1 MKIKGNRFV
10 TSILAASML
19 SGTFFVPAS
28 AGELEGESAIAG
40 MAVTLNNYYAGEETP
55 DEAIL
60 DYLVPKA
67 QATSEAESET
77 ETEEPKTEE
86 PKTVMAATV
95 AVTSDASNVGLVS
108 AAGYLNVREQPS
120 TGSVTVGRLF
130 SNCQVNIKSSVNNSE
145 GSWYR
150 ITCGDVE
157 GYVSAA
163 YVLVGTAA
171 KTAED
176 NIQNR
181 YAVVTADQLNVRDSA
196 SDSANVVGT
205 VYKDE
210 EYAIIEDQGDF
221 VKIHIANDEVG
232 YVSKS
237 GITIKTQFAQAQKV
251 DNEFVSQEL
260 ENFMIDINYSR
271 NVYEQAMAEGTG
283 EGYYR
288 AYAAIVYAAE
298 LLGYYSEF
306 AADSGLED
314 LAATSKQ
321 EQESALALADAAYKL
336 ASDSGYFTQV
346 AESVAS
352 SEAAAESSAAA
363 ESVQETQTQP
373 STDASSEGNTTSNTA
388 ETTAPSSSA
397 SDETISVEVPTA
409 ASVTGIEACYQGGT
423 KYVGDVVYTA
433 ELFVRVSYSDGTVK
447 DIYDG
452 WYSPQVGMTLK
463 QEGYNVVTMY
473 YGDFS
478 SNLEVYANPAPE
490 TQPAA
495 PETQPAAP
503 ETQPAAPAPAPETQ
517 PAAPET
523 QPAAPETQPA
533 APAPAPETQPA
544 APETQPA
551 APAPAPSGNG
561 QSIVDY
567 AMQWV
572 GQCNYVWGGTNL
584 TPGGGVD
591 CSGFTMNVYAAF
603 GISLPHYSGEQINYG
618 QAVSYEQLQPGD
630 LICFSGHVGI
640 YIGGGMMVHAAS
652 AERGIVVDNVFY
664 NKQPIGYR
672 RLVQIIKIQGR
683 LSELTGGLIFV
694 YYNRKK
700 RIH

>member
-503 ETQPAAPAPAPETQ
+503 ETQPVAPAPAPETQ

-544 APETQPA
+544 AP

-630 LICFSGHVGI
+630 LICFSGHVAI

-672 RLVQIIKIQGR
+672 RLV
-683 LSELTGGLIFV
+683 
-694 YYNRKK
+694 
-700 RIH
+700 

>member
-28 AGELEGESAIAG
+28 AGELEGES
-40 MAVTLNNYYAGEETP
+40 
-55 DEAIL
+55 AIL

-478 SNLEVYANPAPE
+478 SNLEVYANPAPTQA

-603 GISLPHYSGEQINYG
+603 GISLPHYSGAQINYG

-630 LICFSGHVGI
+630 LICFSGHVAI

-672 RLVQIIKIQGR
+672 RLV
-683 LSELTGGLIFV
+683 
-694 YYNRKK
+694 
-700 RIH
+700 

>member
-77 ETEEPKTEE
+77 ETEE

-352 SEAAAESSAAA
+352 SEAAAES
-363 ESVQETQTQP
+363 VQETQTQP
-373 STDASSEGNTTSNTA
+373 STDASSEGNVTNGTGETA
-388 ETTAPSSSA
+388 APSSSA
-397 SDETISVEVPTA
+397 SDETISVEVPTV

-478 SNLEVYANPAPE
+478 SNLEVYANPAPTQA

-533 APAPAPETQPA
+533 APETQPAAPAPAPETQPA
-544 APETQPA
+544 AP

-630 LICFSGHVGI
+630 LICFSGHVAI

-672 RLVQIIKIQGR
+672 RLV
-683 LSELTGGLIFV
+683 
-694 YYNRKK
+694 
-700 RIH
+700 

>member
-388 ETTAPSSSA
+388 ETTAPSSSE

-551 APAPAPSGNG
+551 APAPAPAPSGNG

-630 LICFSGHVGI
+630 LICFSGHVAI

-672 RLVQIIKIQGR
+672 RLV
-683 LSELTGGLIFV
+683 
-694 YYNRKK
+694 
-700 RIH
+700 

>member
-478 SNLEVYANPAPE
+478 SNLEVYANPAPTQA

-523 QPAAPETQPA
+523 QPAAPAPETQPA

-630 LICFSGHVGI
+630 LICFSGHVAI

-672 RLVQIIKIQGR
+672 RLV
-683 LSELTGGLIFV
+683 
-694 YYNRKK
+694 
-700 RIH
+700 

>member
-77 ETEEPKTEE
+77 ETEE

-397 SDETISVEVPTA
+397 SDETISVEVPTV

-523 QPAAPETQPA
+523 QPAAP
-533 APAPAPETQPA
+533 
-544 APETQPA
+544 

-630 LICFSGHVGI
+630 LICFSGHVAI

-672 RLVQIIKIQGR
+672 RLV
-683 LSELTGGLIFV
+683 
-694 YYNRKK
+694 
-700 RIH
+700 

>member
-77 ETEEPKTEE
+77 ETEE

-373 STDASSEGNTTSNTA
+373 STDASSEENTTSNTA

-544 APETQPA
+544 AP

-630 LICFSGHVGI
+630 LICFSGHVAI

-672 RLVQIIKIQGR
+672 RLV
-683 LSELTGGLIFV
+683 
-694 YYNRKK
+694 
-700 RIH
+700 

>member
-1 MKIKGNRFV
+1 MKIKENRFV

-478 SNLEVYANPAPE
+478 SNLEVYANPAPTQATQPAAPE

-495 PETQPAAP
+495 PETQPAAPETQPAAPETQPAAPAP

-523 QPAAPETQPA
+523 QPAAP
-533 APAPAPETQPA
+533 
-544 APETQPA
+544 

-672 RLVQIIKIQGR
+672 RLV
-683 LSELTGGLIFV
+683 
-694 YYNRKK
+694 
-700 RIH
+700 

>member
-551 APAPAPSGNG
+551 APAPAPAPSGNG

-603 GISLPHYSGEQINYG
+603 GISLPHHSGAQINYG

-630 LICFSGHVGI
+630 LICFSGHVAI

-672 RLVQIIKIQGR
+672 RLV
-683 LSELTGGLIFV
+683 
-694 YYNRKK
+694 
-700 RIH
+700 

>member
-77 ETEEPKTEE
+77 ETEE

-352 SEAAAESSAAA
+352 SEAAAES
-363 ESVQETQTQP
+363 VQETQTQP

-463 QEGYNVVTMY
+463 QEGHNVVTMY

-551 APAPAPSGNG
+551 APAPAPAPSGNG

-630 LICFSGHVGI
+630 LICFSGHVAI

-672 RLVQIIKIQGR
+672 RLV
-683 LSELTGGLIFV
+683 
-694 YYNRKK
+694 
-700 RIH
+700 

>member
-77 ETEEPKTEE
+77 ETEE

-352 SEAAAESSAAA
+352 SEAAAESSAA

-495 PETQPAAP
+495 PETQPV
-503 ETQPAAPAPAPETQ
+503 APAPAPETQ

-551 APAPAPSGNG
+551 APAPAPAPSGNG

-672 RLVQIIKIQGR
+672 RLV
-683 LSELTGGLIFV
+683 
-694 YYNRKK
+694 
-700 RIH
+700 

>member
-77 ETEEPKTEE
+77 ETEEPETEE

-478 SNLEVYANPAPE
+478 SNLEVYANPAPTQA

-495 PETQPAAP
+495 PETQPA
-503 ETQPAAPAPAPETQ
+503 APETQ

-533 APAPAPETQPA
+533 APAPETQPA
-544 APETQPA
+544 AP

-630 LICFSGHVGI
+630 LICFSGHVAI

-672 RLVQIIKIQGR
+672 RLV
-683 LSELTGGLIFV
+683 
-694 YYNRKK
+694 
-700 RIH
+700 

>member
-77 ETEEPKTEE
+77 ETEE

-352 SEAAAESSAAA
+352 SEAAAESSAA

-373 STDASSEGNTTSNTA
+373 STDASSEGNVTNGTGETA
-388 ETTAPSSSA
+388 APSSSA
-397 SDETISVEVPTA
+397 SDETISVEVPTV

-478 SNLEVYANPAPE
+478 SNLEVYANPAPTQA

-533 APAPAPETQPA
+533 APAP
-544 APETQPA
+544 

-618 QAVSYEQLQPGD
+618 
-630 LICFSGHVGI
+630 
-640 YIGGGMMVHAAS
+640 
-652 AERGIVVDNVFY
+652 
-664 NKQPIGYR
+664 
-672 RLVQIIKIQGR
+672 
-683 LSELTGGLIFV
+683 
-694 YYNRKK
+694 
-700 RIH
+700 

>member
-77 ETEEPKTEE
+77 ETEE

-388 ETTAPSSSA
+388 ETTAPSSSE

-478 SNLEVYANPAPE
+478 SNLEVYANPAPTQA

-523 QPAAPETQPA
+523 QPAAPAPETQPA

-544 APETQPA
+544 APETQLA

-630 LICFSGHVGI
+630 LICFSGHVAI

-672 RLVQIIKIQGR
+672 RLV
-683 LSELTGGLIFV
+683 
-694 YYNRKK
+694 
-700 RIH
+700 

>member
-77 ETEEPKTEE
+77 ETEE

-352 SEAAAESSAAA
+352 SEAAAESSAA

-373 STDASSEGNTTSNTA
+373 STDASSEGNVTNGTGETA
-388 ETTAPSSSA
+388 APSSSA
-397 SDETISVEVPTA
+397 SDETISVEVPTV

-478 SNLEVYANPAPE
+478 SNLEVYANPAPTQATQPAAPE

-533 APAPAPETQPA
+533 APAP
-544 APETQPA
+544 

-630 LICFSGHVGI
+630 LICFSGHVAI

-672 RLVQIIKIQGR
+672 RLV
-683 LSELTGGLIFV
+683 
-694 YYNRKK
+694 
-700 RIH
+700 

>member
-77 ETEEPKTEE
+77 ETEE

-388 ETTAPSSSA
+388 ETTAPSSSE

-478 SNLEVYANPAPE
+478 SNLEVYANPAPTQA

-523 QPAAPETQPA
+523 QPAAPAPETQPA
-533 APAPAPETQPA
+533 APAPAPETQPAAPETQPA

-630 LICFSGHVGI
+630 LICFSGHVAI

-672 RLVQIIKIQGR
+672 RLV
-683 LSELTGGLIFV
+683 
-694 YYNRKK
+694 
-700 RIH
+700 

>member
-181 YAVVTADQLNVRDSA
+181 YAVVTADQLKVRDSA

-503 ETQPAAPAPAPETQ
+503 ETQPAAPAPETQ

-672 RLVQIIKIQGR
+672 RLV
-683 LSELTGGLIFV
+683 
-694 YYNRKK
+694 
-700 RIH
+700 

>member
-77 ETEEPKTEE
+77 ETEE

-388 ETTAPSSSA
+388 ETTAPSSSE
-397 SDETISVEVPTA
+397 SDETISVEVPTV

-478 SNLEVYANPAPE
+478 SNLEVYANPAPTQA

-503 ETQPAAPAPAPETQ
+503 ETQPAAPAP
-517 PAAPET
+517 
-523 QPAAPETQPA
+523 APETQPA

-630 LICFSGHVGI
+630 LICFSGHVAI

-672 RLVQIIKIQGR
+672 RLV
-683 LSELTGGLIFV
+683 
-694 YYNRKK
+694 
-700 RIH
+700 

>member
-77 ETEEPKTEE
+77 ETEE

-352 SEAAAESSAAA
+352 SEAAAESSAA

-478 SNLEVYANPAPE
+478 SNLEVYANPAPTQA

-672 RLVQIIKIQGR
+672 RLV
-683 LSELTGGLIFV
+683 
-694 YYNRKK
+694 
-700 RIH
+700 

>member
-77 ETEEPKTEE
+77 ETEE

-352 SEAAAESSAAA
+352 SEATAESSAA
-363 ESVQETQTQP
+363 ESVQETQAQP
-373 STDASSEGNTTSNTA
+373 STDASSEGNVTNGTGETA
-388 ETTAPSSSA
+388 APSSSA
-397 SDETISVEVPTA
+397 SDETISVEVPTV

-478 SNLEVYANPAPE
+478 SNLEVYANPAPTQA

-603 GISLPHYSGEQINYG
+603 GISLPHYSGSQINYG

-672 RLVQIIKIQGR
+672 RLV
-683 LSELTGGLIFV
+683 
-694 YYNRKK
+694 
-700 RIH
+700 

>member
-77 ETEEPKTEE
+77 ETEE

-352 SEAAAESSAAA
+352 SEAAAES
-363 ESVQETQTQP
+363 VQETQTQP

-523 QPAAPETQPA
+523 QPAAP
-533 APAPAPETQPA
+533 APAPS
-544 APETQPA
+544 
-551 APAPAPSGNG
+551 PSGNG

-664 NKQPIGYR
+664 NK
-672 RLVQIIKIQGR
+672 
-683 LSELTGGLIFV
+683 
-694 YYNRKK
+694 
-700 RIH
+700 

>member
-77 ETEEPKTEE
+77 ETEE

-210 EYAIIEDQGDF
+210 EYAIIEDQGDV

-533 APAPAPETQPA
+533 APETQPAAPAPAPETQPA
-544 APETQPA
+544 AP

-630 LICFSGHVGI
+630 LICFSGHVAI

-672 RLVQIIKIQGR
+672 RLV
-683 LSELTGGLIFV
+683 
-694 YYNRKK
+694 
-700 RIH
+700 

>member
-77 ETEEPKTEE
+77 ETEE

-352 SEAAAESSAAA
+352 SEAAAESSAA

-373 STDASSEGNTTSNTA
+373 STDASSEGNVTNGTGETA
-388 ETTAPSSSA
+388 APSSSA
-397 SDETISVEVPTA
+397 SDETISVEVPTV

-478 SNLEVYANPAPE
+478 SNLEVYANPAPTQA

-533 APAPAPETQPA
+533 APETQPAAPAPAPETQPA
-544 APETQPA
+544 AP

-584 TPGGGVD
+584 TLGGGVD

-630 LICFSGHVGI
+630 LICFSGHVAI

-672 RLVQIIKIQGR
+672 RLV
-683 LSELTGGLIFV
+683 
-694 YYNRKK
+694 
-700 RIH
+700 

>member
-77 ETEEPKTEE
+77 ETEE

-352 SEAAAESSAAA
+352 SEAAAESSAA

-503 ETQPAAPAPAPETQ
+503 APAPETQ

-523 QPAAPETQPA
+523 QPAAP
-533 APAPAPETQPA
+533 
-544 APETQPA
+544 

-672 RLVQIIKIQGR
+672 RLV
-683 LSELTGGLIFV
+683 
-694 YYNRKK
+694 
-700 RIH
+700 

>member
-77 ETEEPKTEE
+77 ETEEPETEE

-551 APAPAPSGNG
+551 APAPAPAPSGNG

-630 LICFSGHVGI
+630 LICFSGHVAI

-672 RLVQIIKIQGR
+672 RLV
-683 LSELTGGLIFV
+683 
-694 YYNRKK
+694 
-700 RIH
+700 

>member
-77 ETEEPKTEE
+77 ETEE

-352 SEAAAESSAAA
+352 SEAAAESSAA

-397 SDETISVEVPTA
+397 SDETISVEVPTV

-478 SNLEVYANPAPE
+478 SNLEVYANPAPTQA

-503 ETQPAAPAPAPETQ
+503 ETQPAAPAPETQ

-544 APETQPA
+544 APETQPTP

-603 GISLPHYSGEQINYG
+603 GISLPHYSGSQINYG

-630 LICFSGHVGI
+630 LICFPGHVGI

-672 RLVQIIKIQGR
+672 RLV
-683 LSELTGGLIFV
+683 
-694 YYNRKK
+694 
-700 RIH
+700 

>member
-1 MKIKGNRFV
+1 
-10 TSILAASML
+10 ML

-77 ETEEPKTEE
+77 ETEE

-388 ETTAPSSSA
+388 ETTAPSSSE

-478 SNLEVYANPAPE
+478 SNLEVYANPAPTQA

-503 ETQPAAPAPAPETQ
+503 ETQPAAPAPETQ

-523 QPAAPETQPA
+523 QPAAPETQPT
-533 APAPAPETQPA
+533 P
-544 APETQPA
+544 

-630 LICFSGHVGI
+630 LICFSGHVAI

-672 RLVQIIKIQGR
+672 RLV
-683 LSELTGGLIFV
+683 
-694 YYNRKK
+694 
-700 RIH
+700 

>member
-77 ETEEPKTEE
+77 ETEE

-260 ENFMIDINYSR
+260 ENSMIDINYSR

-388 ETTAPSSSA
+388 ESTAPSSSA

-523 QPAAPETQPA
+523 QPAAP
-533 APAPAPETQPA
+533 
-544 APETQPA
+544 

-672 RLVQIIKIQGR
+672 RLV
-683 LSELTGGLIFV
+683 
-694 YYNRKK
+694 
-700 RIH
+700 

>member
-77 ETEEPKTEE
+77 ETEE

-352 SEAAAESSAAA
+352 SEAAAESSAA

-373 STDASSEGNTTSNTA
+373 STDASSEGNVTNGTGETA
-388 ETTAPSSSA
+388 APSSSA
-397 SDETISVEVPTA
+397 SDETISVEVPTV

-478 SNLEVYANPAPE
+478 SNLEVYANPAPTQA

-533 APAPAPETQPA
+533 APETQPAAPAPAPETQPA

-551 APAPAPSGNG
+551 APAPAPAPSGNG

-630 LICFSGHVGI
+630 LICFSGHVAI

-672 RLVQIIKIQGR
+672 RLV
-683 LSELTGGLIFV
+683 
-694 YYNRKK
+694 
-700 RIH
+700 

>member
-77 ETEEPKTEE
+77 ETEE

-352 SEAAAESSAAA
+352 SEAAAESSAA

-373 STDASSEGNTTSNTA
+373 STDASSEGNVTNGTGETA
-388 ETTAPSSSA
+388 APSSSA
-397 SDETISVEVPTA
+397 SDETISVEVPTV

-478 SNLEVYANPAPE
+478 SNLEVYANPAPTQA
-490 TQPAA
+490 TQPA
-495 PETQPAAP
+495 
-503 ETQPAAPAPAPETQ
+503 APETQ

-533 APAPAPETQPA
+533 APAP
-544 APETQPA
+544 

-672 RLVQIIKIQGR
+672 RLV
-683 LSELTGGLIFV
+683 
-694 YYNRKK
+694 
-700 RIH
+700 

>member
-77 ETEEPKTEE
+77 ETEE

-181 YAVVTADQLNVRDSA
+181 YAIVTADQLNVRDSA

-478 SNLEVYANPAPE
+478 SNLEVYANPAPTQA

-630 LICFSGHVGI
+630 LICFSGHVAI

-672 RLVQIIKIQGR
+672 RLV
-683 LSELTGGLIFV
+683 
-694 YYNRKK
+694 
-700 RIH
+700 

>member
-352 SEAAAESSAAA
+352 SEAAAES
-363 ESVQETQTQP
+363 VQETQTQP

-523 QPAAPETQPA
+523 QPAAPETQPV

-551 APAPAPSGNG
+551 APAPAPAPSGNG

-672 RLVQIIKIQGR
+672 RLV
-683 LSELTGGLIFV
+683 
-694 YYNRKK
+694 
-700 RIH
+700 

>member
-77 ETEEPKTEE
+77 ETEE

-352 SEAAAESSAAA
+352 SEAAAESSAA

-373 STDASSEGNTTSNTA
+373 STDASSEGNVTNGTGETA
-388 ETTAPSSSA
+388 APSSSA
-397 SDETISVEVPTA
+397 SDETISVEVPTV

-478 SNLEVYANPAPE
+478 SNLEVYANPAPTQA

-672 RLVQIIKIQGR
+672 RLV
-683 LSELTGGLIFV
+683 
-694 YYNRKK
+694 
-700 RIH
+700 

>member
-478 SNLEVYANPAPE
+478 SNLEVYANPAPTQA
-490 TQPAA
+490 TQPA
-495 PETQPAAP
+495 
-503 ETQPAAPAPAPETQ
+503 APETQ

-533 APAPAPETQPA
+533 APETQPAAPETQPA

-551 APAPAPSGNG
+551 APAPAPAPSGNG

-630 LICFSGHVGI
+630 LICFSGHVAI

-672 RLVQIIKIQGR
+672 RLV
-683 LSELTGGLIFV
+683 
-694 YYNRKK
+694 
-700 RIH
+700 

>member
-40 MAVTLNNYYAGEETP
+40 MAVTLNNYYAGEETQ

-352 SEAAAESSAAA
+352 SEAAAES
-363 ESVQETQTQP
+363 VQETQTQP

-388 ETTAPSSSA
+388 ETKAPSSSA

-478 SNLEVYANPAPE
+478 SNLEVYANPAPTQA

-517 PAAPET
+517 PAAPA
-523 QPAAPETQPA
+523 PAPETQPA

-551 APAPAPSGNG
+551 APAPAPAPSGNG

-603 GISLPHYSGEQINYG
+603 GISLPHYSGAQINYG

-672 RLVQIIKIQGR
+672 RLV
-683 LSELTGGLIFV
+683 
-694 YYNRKK
+694 
-700 RIH
+700 

>member
-77 ETEEPKTEE
+77 ETEE

-171 KTAED
+171 KNAED

-352 SEAAAESSAAA
+352 SEAAAESSAA
-363 ESVQETQTQP
+363 ESVQEIQTQP
-373 STDASSEGNTTSNTA
+373 STDASSEGNTTSNAA

-397 SDETISVEVPTA
+397 SDETISVEVPTV

-473 YGDFS
+473 YSDFS
-478 SNLEVYANPAPE
+478 SNLEVYANPAPTQA
-490 TQPAA
+490 TQPAT

-551 APAPAPSGNG
+551 APAPAPAPAPSGNG

-603 GISLPHYSGEQINYG
+603 GISLPHYSGAQINYG

-672 RLVQIIKIQGR
+672 RLV
-683 LSELTGGLIFV
+683 
-694 YYNRKK
+694 
-700 RIH
+700 

>member
-352 SEAAAESSAAA
+352 SEAAAES
-363 ESVQETQTQP
+363 VQETQTQP

-503 ETQPAAPAPAPETQ
+503 ETQPAAPAPETQ

-544 APETQPA
+544 APETQPTP

-630 LICFSGHVGI
+630 LICFSGHVAI

-672 RLVQIIKIQGR
+672 RLV
-683 LSELTGGLIFV
+683 
-694 YYNRKK
+694 
-700 RIH
+700 

>member
-1 MKIKGNRFV
+1 MKIKGNRVV

-77 ETEEPKTEE
+77 ETEE

-373 STDASSEGNTTSNTA
+373 STDASSEGNVTNGTGETA
-388 ETTAPSSSA
+388 APSSSA

-551 APAPAPSGNG
+551 APAPAPAPSGNG

-630 LICFSGHVGI
+630 LICFSGHVAI

-672 RLVQIIKIQGR
+672 RLV
-683 LSELTGGLIFV
+683 
-694 YYNRKK
+694 
-700 RIH
+700 

>member
-77 ETEEPKTEE
+77 ETEEPKTEEPKTEE

-478 SNLEVYANPAPE
+478 SNLEVYANPAPTQA

-630 LICFSGHVGI
+630 LICFSGHVAI

-672 RLVQIIKIQGR
+672 RLV
-683 LSELTGGLIFV
+683 
-694 YYNRKK
+694 
-700 RIH
+700 

>member
-77 ETEEPKTEE
+77 ETEE

-478 SNLEVYANPAPE
+478 SNLEVYANPAP
-490 TQPAA
+490 TQA
-495 PETQPAAP
+495 TQPAAP

-523 QPAAPETQPA
+523 QPAAPAPAPETQPA

-544 APETQPA
+544 AP

-630 LICFSGHVGI
+630 LICFSGHVAI

-672 RLVQIIKIQGR
+672 RLV
-683 LSELTGGLIFV
+683 
-694 YYNRKK
+694 
-700 RIH
+700 